1 MITAKDQPDIQATL
15 TALQQTFA
23 KDPKK
28 SARDPPKLGKA

>member
-23 KDPKK
+23 KKIPKK
-28 SARDPPKLGKA
+28 VQEIR